1 METEL
6 GQGDLEHQVKEVVV
20 EFEELL
26 VGLDL
31 IEGIVEDTQDEED
44 ARKTYPQKDSLTM
57 SFVGFLKAMA
67 SMMFEGSKIEDMY
80 DKA

>member
-1 METEL
+1 M
-6 GQGDLEHQVKEVVV
+6 EHQVKEVVI

-31 IEGIVEDTQDEED
+31 TEGIVEDTQDEED
-44 ARKTYPQKDSLTM
+44 CGKAYSQKDALTM
-57 SFVGFLKAMA
+57 SFVGFLKAMVA
-67 SMMFEGSKIEDMY
+67 MMFEGSKIEDMY

>member
-1 METEL
+1 M
-6 GQGDLEHQVKEVVV
+6 VV

-31 IEGIVEDTQDEED
+31 TKGNVEDTYDEED
-44 ARKTYPQKDSLTM
+44 AGKAYSQKDTLTM
-57 SFVGFLKAMA
+57 SFVGLLKAMA
-67 SMMFEGSKIEDMY
+67 VMMFEGSKVEDMY